1 MRINGS
7 IDFIELED
15 LKQLLN
21 KIFAGNRVEYK
32 TRIFGDEFR
41 IFDESYELYVST
53 FDPINNFPMKK
64 PRFIIEGNIIMELSE
79 ALREVHRIT
88 NQIRQADIGYCIT
101 IYPIEGDE
109 MVDIELRSVQYYNLY
124 ERKKIKDGI

>member
-21 KIFAGNRVEYK
+21 KIFAGYRVEYK

-53 FDPINNFPMKK
+53 FDPTNKFPMKK
-64 PRFIIEGNIIMELSE
+64 PRFSIEGNIIMELSE
-79 ALREVHRIT
+79 ALREIHRIT
-88 NQIRQADIGYCIT
+88 NQIRLADIGYCIT

-109 MVDIELRSVQYYNLY
+109 TVDIELRSVQYYNLY
-124 ERKKIKDGI
+124 EQMKSP